1 MRRIGF
7 LLLLMSIAGCA
18 TAGVPYAGEEEVE
31 PSFRASRLTNLS
43 DAACRGSLS
52 AQVTSVLEKEG
63 ETEDVARAMVT
74 GLFADLQRQIEPGP
88 FFAVSPGGVRYGFF
102 LQETEFG
109 CVLRLY
115 ERRRMLGGPGFSS
128 TDTLDYLASR
138 TILYCSCGATGDPD
152 KASSTAKG
160 ALQQN

>member
-1 MRRIGF
+1 MRGLG
-7 LLLLMSIAGCA
+7 LLLLLISIAGCG
-18 TAGVPYAGEEEVE
+18 TAGVPYASVGDEEE
-31 PSFRASRLTNLS
+31 PSFFAAHLTNLS
-43 DAACRGSLS
+43 DAACRQSLS

-63 ETEDVARAMVT
+63 ETRDAARTMTAS
-74 GLFADLQRQIEPGP
+74 LFEELWYQTEPAP

-128 TDTLDYLASR
+128 MNTIDYLASR
-138 TILYCSCGATGDPD
+138 TVLYCSCSVPHDPD
-152 KASSTAKG
+152 AE
-160 ALQQN
+160 

>member
-1 MRRIGF
+1 MRRTGF
-7 LLLLMSIAGCA
+7 LLLMFLAGCGM
-18 TAGVPYAGEEEVE
+18 AGVPYASVEEE

-63 ETEDVARAMVT
+63 ETSDAARTMTAS
-74 GLFADLQRQIEPGP
+74 LFTDLQRQTEPRP
-88 FFAVSPGGVRYGFF
+88 FFALSPGGVRYGFF

-115 ERRRMLGGPGFSS
+115 ERHRMLQDHGWSYI
-128 TDTLDYLASR
+128 DTLDYLASR
-138 TILYCSCGATGDPD
+138 TVLYCSCRDEDGTP
-152 KASSTAKG
+152 
-160 ALQQN
+160 QQN